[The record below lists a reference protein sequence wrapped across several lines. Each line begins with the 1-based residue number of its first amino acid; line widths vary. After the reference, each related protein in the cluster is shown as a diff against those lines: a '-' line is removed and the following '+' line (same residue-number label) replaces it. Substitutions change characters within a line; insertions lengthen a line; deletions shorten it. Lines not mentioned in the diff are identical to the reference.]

1 MKKSPDSHE
10 QLGNSKN
17 KLQNFKERLYRL
29 FTFPVLCKKKRLD
42 IPLLGKESLSVP
54 NAEHFEIEQQE
65 TKDSC
70 GRCTAKMIMDTLLK
84 DNHISKHIDEKD
96 IVKDLIVPKL
106 FFVKKTLGITPGQL
120 KS

>member
-1 MKKSPDSHE
+1 MRKAPRSPE
-10 QLGNSKN
+10 RLGNSQN
-17 KLQNFKERLYRL
+17 KLNHFKERLYKL
-29 FTFPVLCKKKRLD
+29 FTFPVLSKKKWLNV
-42 IPLLGKESLSVP
+42 PLLGKETLSVP

-84 DNHISKHIDEKD
+84 DNHIPKHIDEKD

-106 FFVKKTLGITPGQL
+106 FFVKKTL
-120 KS
+120 